1 MADILCIGIIVLD
14 AVGKPIDRN
23 VEKGSLVLFDRLGLH
38 LGGCASNAA
47 TDLCRMG
54 LSAGVIGKLGKDPLG
69 EIVVEQLTRDQVD
82 TTHIVFDP
90 EVNTSFTFVMVDSH
104 GERSFYHT
112 MGANAVF
119 DASDVSDDAIAESKI
134 VFVAGVYLMEKFDR
148 GGAAE
153 VVRRA
158 KAAGKTTAMD
168 TAMGA
173 DLDKRLG
180 DISPCFEDLDYFIP
194 SYEEAKLLS
203 GQGEPAEI
211 AKVFRD
217 YGVTNVVVKLG
228 ADGCYLSNDS
238 IEEVLPSYE
247 VACVDALGA
256 GDAWCAGFLAG
267 VSKGWD
273 FRDAASFGNATAA
286 HCVQALGATTG
297 IKSFDEIRAFQKS
310 TPLRSTS

>member
-1 MADILCIGIIVLD
+1 MSDILCIGIIVLD

-23 VEKGSLVLFDRLGLH
+23 VEKGGLVLFDELGIH

-69 EIVVEQLTRDQVD
+69 EIVVEQLRGDNVD
-82 TTHIVFDP
+82 TTYVVFDAD
-90 EVNTSFTFVMVDSH
+90 VNTSFTFVMVDSA

-119 DASDVSDDAIAESKI
+119 DHGDVSQEAIDDAKI
-134 VFVAGVYLMEKFDR
+134 VFVAGVYLMEKLDR
-148 GGAAE
+148 GGVVE

-158 KAAGKTTAMD
+158 KAAGKITAMD
-168 TAMGA
+168 TAMGS

-194 SYEEAKLLS
+194 SYDEAKLLAGRS
-203 GQGEPAEI
+203 DPADI
-211 AKVFRD
+211 AKTFHD
-217 YGVTNVVVKLG
+217 CGVANVVVKLG
-228 ADGCYLSNDS
+228 GDGCYLSNDL
-238 IEEVLPSYE
+238 IKETVPSYQ
-247 VACVDALGA
+247 VDCIDALGA

-273 FRDAASFGNATAA
+273 FPRSALFGNAVAA
-286 HCVQALGATTG
+286 HCVQSLGATTG
-297 IKSFDEIRAFQKS
+297 IKTFDEIRAFQEGAS
-310 TPLRSTS
+310 LRKA

>member
-1 MADILCIGIIVLD
+1 MSDIMCIGIIVLD

-23 VEKGSLVLFDRLGLH
+23 PDRGGLVLFDTLGLH

-54 LSAGVIGKLGKDPLG
+54 LSAGVVGKLGKDPLG
-69 EIVVEQLTRDQVD
+69 EIVVDQLNRDNVD
-82 TTHIVFDP
+82 TTHVVFDP
-90 EVNTSFTFVMVDSH
+90 DVNTSFTFVMVDSK

-119 DASDVSDDAIAESKI
+119 DACDVSDDAIDAAKI

-148 GGAAE
+148 GGAVD

-158 KAAGKTTAMD
+158 KRAGKITAMD

-180 DISPCFEDLDYFIP
+180 DISPCFSDLDYFIP
-194 SYEEAKLLS
+194 SYDEAKLLA
-203 GQGEPAEI
+203 GQADPAGI
-211 AKVFRD
+211 ADIFHD
-217 YGVTNVVVKLG
+217 HGVANVVVKLG
-228 ADGCYLSNDS
+228 EGGCYLSNDS
-238 IEEVLPSYE
+238 IRETIPSYQVE
-247 VACVDALGA
+247 CVDALGA
-256 GDAWCAGFLAG
+256 GDAWCAGFFAG
-267 VSKGWD
+267 LSKGWS
-273 FRDAASFGNATAA
+273 FRDSALFGNATAA

-297 IKSFDEIRAFQKS
+297 IRSFNEIRSFQES
-310 TPLRSTS
+310 TPLRKA